1 MVEGNSQNIRHVT
14 PHHVWAYLHA
24 APATELSTAEH
35 DHILECE
42 RCLLLFSLCLRSETF
57 ASVLKELG
65 REFDGRRSA

>member
-1 MVEGNSQNIRHVT
+1 MAGSNNPQTRHIT
-14 PHHVWAYLHA
+14 PHHAWAHLRA
-24 APATELSTAEH
+24 EPVTELSTAEH

-42 RCLLLFSLCLRSETF
+42 RCLSLFILCLRSETF